1 MVRKPEPQSGSSTN
15 ESIEALCPKG
25 FFMTFGWAYSKGLS
39 FADMGVYSLL
49 GNFGTYD
56 AATNSF
62 QRCRP
67 ARATMA
73 RIGGCSVETLKR
85 SLAHLVKA
93 GLIERH
99 ERYSGDGTQLPS
111 EYTIRCGDFRAPS
124 MPSMPQFVEGVTSD
138 PLTKGTNYN
147 PSKHQ
152 NASTSTVSDIN
163 QFVEGVT
170 SDPLTGSPVTQ
181 DPYSVNPEKTS
192 SSSSVVTSPTEEPQQ
207 KEEEGDSPKKTEA
220 EPSKEALDLIAS
232 LPAINGSRLSTK
244 LAPRINDLLS
254 NGWTPE
260 TIYRNLTTGTNGAN
274 GAGIYASKLK
284 DLPLNPPARVQ
295 PAPVAPATTAR
306 RPRTP
311 YAPLKSHEEL
321 GVTRCEHGRVK
332 AICPQCRGTATKTQ
346 PATRQ
351 SRSAAKTTPPATH
364 TAQEALADVDAKVER
379 CRLHDHSDA
388 LHCPSCWGVV
398 KAGSDPYEGCEDQRP
413 KEWHMVYAWSPS
425 VKTVTIDETEVEP
438 LNLPAAFTAML
449 A

>member
-25 FFMTFGWAYSKGLS
+25 FFMFWGPVLASNLDPAMRTTAIAVYVT
-39 FADMGVYSLL
+39 MGT
-49 GNFGTYD
+49 FGTYD
-56 AATNSF
+56 ADTNTYKS
-62 QRCRP
+62 CRP
-67 ARATMA
+67 SRRRMS
-73 RIGGCSVETLKR
+73 ILLGCSASKIDR
-85 SLAHLVKA
+85 ALAELVKS
-93 GLIERH
+93 GMVTRTR
-99 ERYSGDGTQLPS
+99 RYNEDRSPLPS
-111 EYTIRCGDFRAPS
+111 EYTVILPKPLFTPIVTGDETPI
-124 MPSMPQFVEGVTSD
+124 VTGDETLS
-138 PLTKGTNYN
+138 
-147 PSKHQ
+147 
-152 NASTSTVSDIN
+152 
-163 QFVEGVT
+163 
-170 SDPLTGSPVTQ
+170 SPVTNNQ
-181 DPYSVNPEKTS
+181 EVLNPKSVNQEKPS
-192 SSSSVVTSPTEEPQQ
+192 SSYSSVTSPTEEPQQ
-207 KEEEGDSPKKTEA
+207 TKEEEGDSPKKTEA
-220 EPSKEALDLIAS
+220 KPSKEALDLIAA

-244 LAPRINDLLS
+244 FAPRINDLLS

-260 TIYRNLTTGTNGAN
+260 AIFGNLTTGTNGAN

-284 DLPLNPPARVQ
+284 DLPLSPPARVQ

-321 GVTRCEHGRVK
+321 GVTRCEHDRVK
-332 AICPQCRGTATKTQ
+332 AICPQCRGTATKTP

-351 SRSAAKTTPPATH
+351 SRNAAKTTPPATH

-413 KEWHMVYAWSPS
+413 KGWHMVYAWSPS